1 MLRPIVQIEP
11 AAAQGA
17 MLGLLRSSSCFQRL
31 FGVFVGQ
38 DFKPEL
44 SQFVALP
51 IDGTLDEAAFLQ
63 PSPMCSAGQ
72 KRVAVSYVAQ
82 GFDGGGLVGVRG
94 DFSDF
99 HGLVVRVDGISCAGI
114 RGNGAFV
121 VASPGFA
128 Q

>member
-1 MLRPIVQIEP
+1 
-11 AAAQGA
+11 
-17 MLGLLRSSSCFQRL
+17 
-31 FGVFVGQ
+31 
-38 DFKPEL
+38 
-44 SQFVALP
+44 
-51 IDGTLDEAAFLQ
+51 
-63 PSPMCSAGQ
+63 
-72 KRVAVSYVAQ
+72 
-82 GFDGGGLVGVRG
+82 VRG